1 MRWNHV
7 RAIAGA
13 DLRRLFKSK
22 DYWIPLVIMATLFF
36 VIIPLLILT
45 MLERLEFT
53 PFVAQVS
60 DIVGNLPAQ
69 ITETA
74 RGDTPTTRA
83 SYIAAVFFLAPVA
96 IIVPVT
102 ISAAVGSN
110 AIVGE
115 RERGTGE
122 FLAHSPITM
131 RELYAGKLISSLV
144 PGYLATIVGFSA
156 YSLVVNLTVGGDFGG
171 WFFPT
176 AGWVV
181 LILWVIPP
189 FIAVALTVILRISAR
204 VKSAAAAQQASSL
217 VTLPVII
224 LSYGVST
231 SVVIA
236 PGRSAFLIGTVAWI
250 VAAVLSIRG
259 AKKLR
264 RERLLGVAAE
274 T

>member
-1 MRWNHV
+1 VRWSHV

-22 DYWIPLVIMATLFF
+22 DYWIPLLIMASLFF
-36 VIIPLLILT
+36 VVIPFIMLT
-45 MLERLEFT
+45 VISQLEGT
-53 PFVAQVS
+53 PFVDQVTS
-60 DIVGNLPAQ
+60 VIGNLPAQ
-69 ITETA
+69 VNA
-74 RGDTPTTRA
+74 VAQGDTPVARA
-83 SYIAAVFFLAPVA
+83 SYIAAVFLLAPIA

-122 FLAHSPITM
+122 FLAHSPVTM
-131 RELYAGKLISSLV
+131 KELYLGKLISSLV
-144 PGYLATIVGFSA
+144 PGFLALIVGFSA
-156 YSLVVNLTVGGDFGG
+156 YSLIVNLTVGPDLGG

-176 AGWVV
+176 VGWVV
-181 LILWVIPP
+181 RILWVIPP

-204 VKSAAAAQQASSL
+204 VRSAASAQQASSL
-217 VTLPVII
+217 VTLPVIM
-224 LSYGVST
+224 LSYAVSV
-231 SVVIA
+231 SVVVS
-236 PGRSAFLIGTVAWI
+236 PGRMSFLIGAISW
-250 VAAVLSIRG
+250 VLAILLSVRG

-264 RERLLGVAAE
+264 RERLLGVASE

>member
-1 MRWNHV
+1 VKWDHV

-22 DYWIPLVIMATLFF
+22 DYWIPLLIMASLFF
-36 VIIPLLILT
+36 VIIPLI
-45 MLERLEFT
+45 MLVTIGGLEGT
-53 PFVAQVS
+53 QFVDQVTS
-60 DIVGNLPAQ
+60 VVGNLPDRVNDV
-69 ITETA
+69 A
-74 RGDTPTTRA
+74 RGETPLARA
-83 SYIAAVFFLAPVA
+83 SYIAAVFLLAPIA

-102 ISAAVGSN
+102 ISAAVASN

-122 FLAHSPITM
+122 FLAHSPVTM
-131 RELYAGKLISSLV
+131 AELYVGKLIASLV
-144 PGYLATIVGFSA
+144 PGYLALIVGFSA
-156 YSLVVNLTVGGDFGG
+156 YALVVNLTVGPSLGG

-176 AGWVV
+176 IGWVV

-204 VKSAAAAQQASSL
+204 VRSAASAQQASSL
-217 VTLPVII
+217 VTLPVIM
-224 LSYGVST
+224 LSYAVSV
-231 SVVIA
+231 SVVVA
-236 PGRSAFLIGTVAWI
+236 PGRTSCLIGAISWIAAILLTV
-250 VAAVLSIRG
+250 RG

-264 RERLLGVAAE
+264 RDRLLGVASE

>member
-1 MRWNHV
+1 MKWDHV

-22 DYWIPLVIMATLFF
+22 DYWIPLLIMASLFF
-36 VIIPLLILT
+36 VFIPLILLT
-45 MLERLEFT
+45 VIGQVEGT
-53 PFVAQVS
+53 PFVDQVTS
-60 DIVGNLPAQ
+60 VIGNLP
-69 ITETA
+69 ERVNEVA
-74 RGDTPTTRA
+74 RGETPLARA
-83 SYIAAVFFLAPVA
+83 SYIAAVFLLAPIA

-122 FLAHSPITM
+122 FLAHSPVTM
-131 RELYAGKLISSLV
+131 KELYVGKLIASLV
-144 PGYLATIVGFSA
+144 PGFLALIVGFSA
-156 YSLVVNLTVGGDFGG
+156 YALVVNLTVGPELGG

-176 AGWVV
+176 VGWVV

-204 VKSAAAAQQASSL
+204 VRSAASAQQASSL
-217 VTLPVII
+217 VTLPVIM
-224 LSYGVST
+224 LSYAVSV
-231 SVVIA
+231 SVVVS
-236 PGRSAFLIGTVAWI
+236 PGRTSFLIGAVSWI
-250 VAAVLSIRG
+250 IAILLSIRG

-264 RERLLGVAAE
+264 RERLLGVASE

>member
-1 MRWNHV
+1 MRSSHV

-22 DYWIPLVIMATLFF
+22 DYWIPLLIMASLFF
-36 VIIPLLILT
+36 VVIPFIMLT
-45 MLERLEFT
+45 VISQLEGT
-53 PFVAQVS
+53 PFVDQVTS
-60 DIVGNLPAQ
+60 VIGNLPAQ
-69 ITETA
+69 VNA
-74 RGDTPTTRA
+74 VAQGDTPVARA
-83 SYIAAVFFLAPVA
+83 SYIAAVFLLAPIA

-122 FLAHSPITM
+122 FLAHSPVTM
-131 RELYAGKLISSLV
+131 SELYLGKLISSLV
-144 PGYLATIVGFSA
+144 PGFLALIVGFSA
-156 YSLVVNLTVGGDFGG
+156 YALIVNLTVGPDLGG

-176 AGWVV
+176 IGWVV

-204 VKSAAAAQQASSL
+204 VRSAASAQQASSL
-217 VTLPVII
+217 VTLPVIM
-224 LSYGVST
+224 LSYAVSV
-231 SVVIA
+231 SVVVS
-236 PGRSAFLIGTVAWI
+236 PGRASFLIGAISWVVAI
-250 VAAVLSIRG
+250 LLSVRG

-264 RERLLGVAAE
+264 RERLLGVASE

>member
-22 DYWIPLVIMATLFF
+22 DYWIPLMIMASLFF
-36 VIIPLLILT
+36 VIIPLI
-45 MLERLEFT
+45 MLATISQLENT
-53 PFVAQVS
+53 PFADQVTS
-60 DIVGNLPAQ
+60 IVGNLPSQ
-69 ITETA
+69 VNDVA
-74 RGDTPTTRA
+74 RGDTPVTRA
-83 SYIAAVFFLAPVA
+83 SYIAAVFLLAPIA

-122 FLAHSPITM
+122 FLAHSPVTM
-131 RELYAGKLISSLV
+131 AELYVGKLISSLV
-144 PGYLATIVGFSA
+144 PGYLALTAGFSA
-156 YSLVVNLTVGGDFGG
+156 YALVVNLTVGSALGG

-176 AGWVV
+176 VGWVV

-189 FIAVALTVILRISAR
+189 FIAVSVTVILRVSAR
-204 VKSAAAAQQASSL
+204 VRSAASAQQASSL
-217 VTLPVII
+217 VTLPVIV
-224 LSYGVST
+224 LSYAVSV
-231 SVVIA
+231 SVVVS
-236 PGRSAFLIGTVAWI
+236 PGRSAFLIGAISWI
-250 VAAVLSIRG
+250 VAILLSVRG
-259 AKKLR
+259 AKKLK
-264 RERLLGVAAE
+264 RERLLGVASE

>member
-1 MRWNHV
+1 MNWNHV

-22 DYWIPLVIMATLFF
+22 DYWIPLLIMASLFF
-36 VIIPLLILT
+36 VIIPLIMLT
-45 MLERLEFT
+45 VIGQFEHTAFADQ
-53 PFVAQVS
+53 VASV
-60 DIVGNLPAQ
+60 VGNLPAQ
-69 ITETA
+69 VNDAA
-74 RGDTPTTRA
+74 RGDTPLARA
-83 SYIAAVFFLAPVA
+83 SYIAAVFLLAPIA

-122 FLAHSPITM
+122 FLAHSPVTM
-131 RELYAGKLISSLV
+131 RELYVGKLIASLV
-144 PGYLATIVGFSA
+144 PGYLALIVGFAA
-156 YSLVVNLTVGGDFGG
+156 YALVVNLTVGPDLGG

-176 AGWVV
+176 VGWVV

-189 FIAVALTVILRISAR
+189 FIAVSLTIILRISAR
-204 VKSAAAAQQASSL
+204 VRSAASAQQASSL
-217 VTLPVII
+217 VTLPII
-224 LSYGVST
+224 MLSYAVSV
-231 SVVIA
+231 SVVVS
-236 PGRSAFLIGTVAWI
+236 PGRSAFLIGAVSWAVAI
-250 VAAVLSIRG
+250 FLSMRG

-264 RERLLGVAAE
+264 RERLLGVASE